1 MKSAAGK
8 FETYYIDRNTG
19 TAHKVLFEKHTGKNR
34 AGMNSK
40 FVAGCFE
47 TEHI

>member
-8 FETYYIDRNTG
+8 FETYFIDRITG
-19 TAHKVLFEKHTGKNR
+19 TAHKVLCEKYSGKNR

-40 FVAGCFE
+40 FVARTYF
-47 TEHI
+47 